1 MVEKLRNE
9 LKLQSV
15 ERMNREE
22 IQRTWQQKGLGAICV
37 SVLCAILAA
46 ALWPFNPYPKNL
58 VTWLHH
64 ENGIS
69 FGGRGVVLSSGTF
82 ELPGPEGI
90 TSASLELW
98 LEPAADNDSTNVLAF
113 SSPESP
119 EQFRLRQSF
128 DSWLFLHQILDR
140 DHRSRTAGL
149 WIEHAGHAKKQRFI
163 TITSG
168 PQGTTVY
175 LDGVAVKTSPSFRLA
190 SKDLSGQLVLGSS
203 PVRYDTWLGKL
214 RGLALFHHE
223 LTASQVAG
231 HCQAWTDGQFEAI
244 RHDHPVAL
252 FPFNERAGKIVH
264 NEVTSGPHLDIPES
278 YDVPYKPFLK
288 VPWKEF
294 YPNRAYLQDVLI
306 NIVGFIPF
314 GFFFCAAR
322 ARGRPAW
329 KAVIVTIVLGA
340 TVSLAIEIL
349 QAYLPTRN
357 SGMTDLFTNTL
368 GTGIGAMLDGRKA
381 LRALLAECGLQ
392 KSS

>member
-1 MVEKLRNE
+1 M
-9 LKLQSV
+9 KLQNV

-22 IQRTWQQKGLGAICV
+22 IQRTWQQKGLSAICV
-37 SVLCAILAA
+37 SVLCAILAV
-46 ALWPFNPYPKNL
+46 ALWPFNPYPKNR
-58 VTWLHH
+58 VTWLND

-69 FGGRGVVLSSGTF
+69 FGGRGVILSSGAF

-98 LEPAADNDSTNVLAF
+98 LEPAGENGSTNVLAF

-119 EQFRLRQSF
+119 VQFRLRQSF

-149 WIEHAGHAKKQRFI
+149 WIEHAAHSKKQRFI

-190 SKDLSGQLVLGSS
+190 GKDLSGQLILGSS
-203 PVRYDTWLGKL
+203 PVRYDTWFGKL

-231 HCQAWTDGQFEAI
+231 HCQAWTDGQFEVI

-264 NEVTSGPHLDIPES
+264 NQVASGPDLNIPES
-278 YDVPYKPFLK
+278 YDVPYKPFLE

-294 YPNRAYLQDVLI
+294 YPNWAYLQDILI
-306 NIVGFIPF
+306 NIVGFIPL

-368 GTGIGAMLDGRKA
+368 GTGVGAMLYGRKA

>member
-1 MVEKLRNE
+1 
-9 LKLQSV
+9 
-15 ERMNREE
+15 MNREE
-22 IQRTWQQKGLGAICV
+22 IQRTWQQKGLSAICV
-37 SVLCAILAA
+37 SVLCAILAV
-46 ALWPFNPYPKNL
+46 ALWPFNPYPKNR
-58 VTWLHH
+58 VTWLND

-69 FGGRGVVLSSGTF
+69 FGGRGVILSSGAF

-98 LEPAADNDSTNVLAF
+98 LEPAGENGSTNVLAF

-119 EQFRLRQSF
+119 VQFRLRQSF

-149 WIEHAGHAKKQRFI
+149 WIEHAAHSKKQRFI

-175 LDGVAVKTSPSFRLA
+175 LDGFAVKTSPSFRLA
-190 SKDLSGQLVLGSS
+190 GKDLSGQLILGSS

-231 HCQAWTDGQFEAI
+231 HCQAWTDGQFEVI

-264 NEVTSGPHLDIPES
+264 NQVASGPDLNIPES
-278 YDVPYKPFLK
+278 YDVPYKPFLE

-294 YPNRAYLQDVLI
+294 YPNWAYLQDILI
-306 NIVGFIPF
+306 NIVGFIPL

-368 GTGIGAMLDGRKA
+368 GTGIGAMLYGRKA
-381 LRALLAECGLQ
+381 LRTLLGECGLQ

>member
-1 MVEKLRNE
+1 
-9 LKLQSV
+9 LKLQNV

-37 SVLCAILAA
+37 SVLCAILAV
-46 ALWPFNPYPKNL
+46 ALWPF
-58 VTWLHH
+58 
-64 ENGIS
+64 S
-69 FGGRGVVLSSGTF
+69 GRGVILSSGTF

-90 TSASLELW
+90 MSASLELW

-119 EQFRLRQSF
+119 VQFRLRQSF

-140 DHRSRTAGL
+140 DHHFRTAGL
-149 WIEHAGHAKKQRFI
+149 WIEHTAHAKKQRFI

-190 SKDLSGQLVLGSS
+190 SKDLSGQLILGSS
-203 PVRYDTWLGKL
+203 PVRYDTWFGKL

-231 HCQAWTDGQFEAI
+231 HCQAWTDGQFEVI

-264 NEVTSGPHLDIPES
+264 NEVTSGPHLNIPES
-278 YDVPYKPFLK
+278 YGVPYKPFLK

-294 YPNRAYLQDVLI
+294 YPDWAYLQDVLI

-329 KAVIVTIVLGA
+329 KAVIVTTVLGA

-349 QAYLPTRN
+349 QAYLPARN

-368 GTGIGAMLDGRKA
+368 GTGVGAMLYGRKA

-392 KSS
+392 RSS

>member
-1 MVEKLRNE
+1 M
-9 LKLQSV
+9 KLQNV

-22 IQRTWQQKGLGAICV
+22 IQRTWQQKGLSAICV
-37 SVLCAILAA
+37 SVLCAILAV
-46 ALWPFNPYPKNL
+46 ALWPFNPYPKNR
-58 VTWLHH
+58 VTWLND

-69 FGGRGVVLSSGTF
+69 FGGRGVILSSGAF

-98 LEPAADNDSTNVLAF
+98 LEPAGENGSTNVLAF

-119 EQFRLRQSF
+119 VQFRLRQSF

-149 WIEHAGHAKKQRFI
+149 WIEHAAHSKKQRFI

-175 LDGVAVKTSPSFRLA
+175 LDGFAVKTSPSFRLA
-190 SKDLSGQLVLGSS
+190 GKDLSGQLILGSS
-203 PVRYDTWLGKL
+203 PVRYDTWFGKL

-231 HCQAWTDGQFEAI
+231 HCQAWTDGQFEVI

-264 NEVTSGPHLDIPES
+264 NQVASGPDLNIPES
-278 YDVPYKPFLK
+278 YDVPYKPFLE

-294 YPNRAYLQDVLI
+294 YPNWAYLQDILI
-306 NIVGFIPF
+306 NIVGFIPL

-368 GTGIGAMLDGRKA
+368 GTGVGAMLYGRKA
-381 LRALLAECGLQ
+381 LRTLLGECGLQ

>member
-1 MVEKLRNE
+1 M
-9 LKLQSV
+9 KLQNV

-22 IQRTWQQKGLGAICV
+22 IQRTWQQKGLSAICV
-37 SVLCAILAA
+37 SVLCAILAV
-46 ALWPFNPYPKNL
+46 ALWPFNPYPKNR
-58 VTWLHH
+58 VTWLND

-69 FGGRGVVLSSGTF
+69 FGGRGVILSSGAF

-98 LEPAADNDSTNVLAF
+98 LEPAGENGSTNVLAF

-119 EQFRLRQSF
+119 VQFRLRQSF

-149 WIEHAGHAKKQRFI
+149 WIEHAAHSKKQRFI

-175 LDGVAVKTSPSFRLA
+175 LDGFAVKTSPSFRLA
-190 SKDLSGQLVLGSS
+190 GKDLSGQLILGSS
-203 PVRYDTWLGKL
+203 PVRYDTWFGKL

-231 HCQAWTDGQFEAI
+231 HCQAWTDGQFEVI

-264 NEVTSGPHLDIPES
+264 NQVASGPDLNIPES
-278 YDVPYKPFLK
+278 YDVPYKPFLE

-294 YPNRAYLQDVLI
+294 YPNWAYLQDILI
-306 NIVGFIPF
+306 NIVGFIPL

-368 GTGIGAMLDGRKA
+368 GTGVGAMLYGRKA

>member
-1 MVEKLRNE
+1 
-9 LKLQSV
+9 
-15 ERMNREE
+15 MNREE
-22 IQRTWQQKGLGAICV
+22 IQRTWQQKGLSAICV
-37 SVLCAILAA
+37 SVLCAILAV
-46 ALWPFNPYPKNL
+46 ALWPFNPYPKNR
-58 VTWLHH
+58 VTWLND

-69 FGGRGVVLSSGTF
+69 FGGRGVILSSGAF

-98 LEPAADNDSTNVLAF
+98 LEPAGENGSTNVLAF

-119 EQFRLRQSF
+119 VQFRLRQSF

-149 WIEHAGHAKKQRFI
+149 WIEHAAHSKKQRFI

-175 LDGVAVKTSPSFRLA
+175 LDGFAVKTSPSFRLA
-190 SKDLSGQLVLGSS
+190 GKDLSGQLILGSS
-203 PVRYDTWLGKL
+203 PVRYDTWFGKL

-231 HCQAWTDGQFEAI
+231 HCQAWTDGQFEVI

-264 NEVTSGPHLDIPES
+264 NQVASGPDLNIPES
-278 YDVPYKPFLK
+278 YDVPYKPFLE

-294 YPNRAYLQDVLI
+294 YPTWAYLQDILI
-306 NIVGFIPF
+306 NIVGFIPL

-368 GTGIGAMLDGRKA
+368 GTGVGAMLYGRKA

>member
-1 MVEKLRNE
+1 
-9 LKLQSV
+9 
-15 ERMNREE
+15 MNREE
-22 IQRTWQQKGLGAICV
+22 IQRTWQQKGLSAICV
-37 SVLCAILAA
+37 SVLCAILAV
-46 ALWPFNPYPKNL
+46 ALWPFNPYPKNR
-58 VTWLHH
+58 VTWLHD

-69 FGGRGVVLSSGTF
+69 FSGRGVILSSGAF

-90 TSASLELW
+90 TIASLELW
-98 LEPAADNDSTNVLAF
+98 LEPAGENGSTNVLAF
-113 SSPESP
+113 SSRESP
-119 EQFRLRQSF
+119 VQFRLRQSF

-140 DHRSRTAGL
+140 DHHSRTAGL
-149 WIEHAGHAKKQRFI
+149 WIEHAAHSKKQRFI

-175 LDGVAVKTSPSFRLA
+175 LDGFAVRTSPSFRLA

-231 HCQAWTDGQFEAI
+231 HCQAWTDGQFEVI

-252 FPFNERAGKIVH
+252 FPFNERAGEIVH
-264 NEVTSGPHLDIPES
+264 NQVASGPDLNIPES
-278 YDVPYKPFLK
+278 YDVPYKPFLE

-314 GFFFCAAR
+314 GFFFCAAH

-368 GTGIGAMLDGRKA
+368 GTGVGAMLYGWKA
-381 LRALLAECGLQ
+381 LRALLAECGFQ
-392 KSS
+392 RSS